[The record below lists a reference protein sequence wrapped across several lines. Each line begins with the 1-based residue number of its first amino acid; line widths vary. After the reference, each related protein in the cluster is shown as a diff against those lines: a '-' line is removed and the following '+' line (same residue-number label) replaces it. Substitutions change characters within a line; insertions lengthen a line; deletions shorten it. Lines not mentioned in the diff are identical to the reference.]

1 METIEV
7 KIHIQA
13 PIEKVWRLFSNHEG
27 YTFIRRVSEAKL
39 LKPGRTEENGLGAVR
54 RIRILGV
61 TFIEDIVAFDPPS
74 LLEYHVRECT
84 LPIRHEIGRMQFT
97 PTDRGTDVHWVSRF
111 EMQVPVVGGLLARIS
126 HRIFGR
132 VFQGAL
138 SEAKA
143 RLEASSD

>member
-1 METIEV
+1 
-7 KIHIQA
+7 
-13 PIEKVWRLFSNHEG
+13 LSDHEG

-39 LKPGRTEENGLGAVR
+39 LKPGRSEKNGLGAVR

-61 TFIEDIVAFDPPS
+61 TFLEDIVAFDPPR
-74 LLEYHVRECT
+74 LLEYRVRECT

-97 PTDRGTDVHWVSRF
+97 ATDRGTHVHWLSRF
-111 EMQVPVVGGLLARIS
+111 EMPVPVVGGLLARAC

-138 SEAKA
+138 SEARA
-143 RLEASSD
+143 RLEAT

>member
-1 METIEV
+1 
-7 KIHIQA
+7 
-13 PIEKVWRLFSNHEG
+13 
-27 YTFIRRVSEAKL
+27 
-39 LKPGRTEENGLGAVR
+39 
-54 RIRILGV
+54 
-61 TFIEDIVAFDPPS
+61 
-74 LLEYHVRECT
+74 
-84 LPIRHEIGRMQFT
+84 MQFT